1 MSSHKVQ
8 ILGQDDFGKKGF
20 FFKKNT
26 VKYSINFNDPSV
38 NKGVT
43 VHFNNNES
51 SSSKDSS
58 C

>member
-1 MSSHKVQ
+1 MSSHK

-26 VKYSINFNDPSV
+26 VNYSINFNDPSV

-51 SSSKDSS
+51 SSSKDAS